1 VPAKRAE
8 GAGRRPGPGGALCA
22 PPCGGALCA
31 PELGGALCA
40 PEPEGTHRKVAA
52 CTLRAT
58 LLEVFVSTLRPLVDV
73 AAELGIPAE
82 AVLPWGRHAAKI
94 DPEKVPLREG
104 NPTGKV
110 VLVSAMTAT
119 PAGEG
124 KTTTSIGLAQGLR
137 KAGHRCALVLREPSL
152 GPVFGVKGGGTGGG
166 VSRIE
171 PHVDINLHFT
181 GDMAAICAAHNLLAA
196 AVGDAVHF
204 GRPGAPDARHVR
216 WKRIIDVGDRA
227 LRNIVVGVGGEGVA
241 QSTGF
246 DITAASEVMACLC
259 MATDADDLRARLD
272 RMWVGLDSNRKPV
285 EAKAIGVT
293 GAMMALL
300 RDALL
305 PNLVQT
311 TEGGPC
317 IVHGGPFANIAHGC
331 NSIIATH
338 LGQRV
343 GDVVVTEA
351 GFDFALGGQKFLSL
365 KCPEAG
371 IDALA
376 AVVVVC
382 TIRALRHHGHGK
394 PGEADLD
401 AVKTGIANLDAHLDA
416 VLEHG
421 QRPVVAIN
429 RFPDDAPEELAFVK
443 AHCEARGVVCAES
456 DHFAN
461 GGEGSLPLVKALEP
475 YLELEPAPI
484 QQLSAADATLKERV
498 HAMATKVYGADG
510 VEWSGLAERKAKAL
524 GRLGVGT
531 LPVCMAKT
539 QASLSDDKT
548 VRNRPTGWKLT
559 VRDLQVSP
567 GAGFVVVLAGTMVR
581 MPAMPRRPKAM
592 SIDLLPDGTIVGV
605 E

>member
-1 VPAKRAE
+1 MSP
-8 GAGRRPGPGGALCA
+8 
-22 PPCGGALCA
+22 
-31 PELGGALCA
+31 
-40 PEPEGTHRKVAA
+40 
-52 CTLRAT
+52 
-58 LLEVFVSTLRPLVDV
+58 LRPLVDV
-73 AAELGIPAE
+73 AAELGIPPD
-82 AVLPWGRHAAKI
+82 AVLPWGRNAAKI
-94 DPEKVPLREG
+94 DPQRVPPREG
-104 NPTGKV
+104 ASPAKV

-137 KAGHRCALVLREPSL
+137 QAGHRCALVLREPSL

-204 GRPGAPDARHVR
+204 GRPGAPDARFVR

-227 LRNIVVGVGGEGVA
+227 LRNIVVGVGGEGVP

-259 MATDADDLRARLD
+259 MATDEADLRARLD
-272 RMWVGLDSNRKPV
+272 RMWVGLDRNRQPV
-285 EAKAIGVT
+285 EARAIGVT

-311 TEGGPC
+311 TEGGPA

-331 NSIIATH
+331 NSILATQ
-338 LGQRV
+338 LGRRV
-343 GDVVVTEA
+343 ADVVVTEA
-351 GFDFALGGQKFLSL
+351 GFDFALGGQKFLGL
-365 KCPEAG
+365 KCPAAD
-371 IDALA
+371 IHALA

-382 TIRALRHHGHGK
+382 TIRALRHHGHGE
-394 PGEADLD
+394 PGAVDLA
-401 AVKTGIANLDAHLDA
+401 AVQTGIANLDAHLDA
-416 VLEHG
+416 VLAHG

-429 RFPDDAPEELAFVK
+429 RFPDDAPEELAFVQ
-443 AHCEARGVVCAES
+443 AHCKARGVVCAES
-456 DHFAN
+456 DHFAR
-461 GGEGSLPLVKALEP
+461 GGEGAQSLVQALEP
-475 YLELEPAPI
+475 YLALEPAPI
-484 QQLSAADATLKERV
+484 QPLSPPEATLKERV
-498 HAMATKVYGADG
+498 HSLATKVYGADG
-510 VEWSGLAERKAKAL
+510 VEWTALAARKAAAL
-524 GRLGVGT
+524 HKLGVGT

-539 QASLSDDKT
+539 QASLSDDKAQ
-548 VRNRPTGWKLT
+548 RNRPTGWKLT

-567 GAGFVVVLAGTMVR
+567 GAGFVVVLAGEMVR
-581 MPAMPRRPKAM
+581 MPAMPRRPRAM
-592 SIDLLPDGTIVGV
+592 SIDLLPDGRIVGV

>member
-1 VPAKRAE
+1 MSE
-8 GAGRRPGPGGALCA
+8 
-22 PPCGGALCA
+22 
-31 PELGGALCA
+31 
-40 PEPEGTHRKVAA
+40 
-52 CTLRAT
+52 
-58 LLEVFVSTLRPLVDV
+58 LRPLVEV

-94 DPEKVPLREG
+94 DPAKVPAREG
-104 NPTGKV
+104 APPGKV

-137 KAGHRCALVLREPSL
+137 RAGHRVALCLREPSL

-204 GRPGAPDARHVR
+204 GRPGAPDARYVR

-227 LRNIVVGVGGEGVA
+227 LREIVVGVGDGVP

-259 MATDADDLRARLD
+259 MATDTDDLRARLD
-272 RMWVGLDSNRKPV
+272 RMWVGLDADRTPV
-285 EAKAIGVT
+285 EARAIGVT

-300 RDALL
+300 RDAML

-311 TEGGPC
+311 TEGGPA

-338 LGQRV
+338 LGRRV

-351 GFDFALGGQKFLSL
+351 GFDFALGGQKFLGL
-365 KCPEAG
+365 KCPAAG
-371 IDALA
+371 IDALS

-382 TIRALRHHGHGK
+382 TIRALRHHGHGTA
-394 PGEADLD
+394 GAADVD
-401 AVKTGIANLDAHLDA
+401 AVARGLANLDAHLDA
-416 VLEHG
+416 VLAHG

-429 RFPDDAPEELAFVK
+429 RFPDDAPEELALVHE
-443 AHCEARGVVCAES
+443 HCDDRGVVVAES
-456 DHFAN
+456 DHFGR
-461 GGEGSLPLVKALEP
+461 GGEGALPLVAALEP
-475 YLELEPAPI
+475 LLELEPAPI
-484 QQLSAADATLKERV
+484 QPLSSAEATLQERV
-498 HAMATKVYGADG
+498 HALATTVYGADG
-510 VEWSGLAERKAKAL
+510 VEWAPLAARKAKAL

-539 QASLSDDKT
+539 QASLSDDKS
-548 VRNRPTGWKLT
+548 VRNRPSGWKLT

-567 GAGFVVVLAGTMVR
+567 GAGFVVVLAGQMVR
-581 MPAMPRRPKAM
+581 MPAMPRKPRAM
-592 SIDLLPDGTIVGV
+592 SIDLLPDGSIVGV

>member
-1 VPAKRAE
+1 MSK
-8 GAGRRPGPGGALCA
+8 
-22 PPCGGALCA
+22 
-31 PELGGALCA
+31 
-40 PEPEGTHRKVAA
+40 
-52 CTLRAT
+52 LR
-58 LLEVFVSTLRPLVDV
+58 SLVDV
-73 AAELGIPAE
+73 AAEIGIPAE
-82 AVLPWGRHAAKI
+82 AVLPWGRAAAKI
-94 DPEKVPLREG
+94 DPAKVPARADA
-104 NPTGKV
+104 PPGKV

-137 KAGHRCALVLREPSL
+137 VAGHRVALVLREPSL

-181 GDMAAICAAHNLLAA
+181 GDMAAIGAAHNLLAA

-204 GRPGAPDARHVR
+204 GKPGAPDARHVR

-227 LRNIVVGVGGEGVA
+227 LRDIVVGVGDGVTL
-241 QSTGF
+241 STGF

-285 EAKAIGVT
+285 EAKTIGVT
-293 GAMMALL
+293 GAMMAVL

-311 TEGGPC
+311 TEGGPA

-338 LGQRV
+338 LGRRV

-351 GFDFALGGQKFLSL
+351 GFDFALGGQKFLGL
-365 KCPEAG
+365 KCPAAG

-382 TIRALRHHGHGK
+382 TIRALRHHGHGAV
-394 PGEADLD
+394 GEADVD
-401 AVKTGIANLDAHLDA
+401 AVARGLANLDAHLDA

-429 RFPDDAPEELAFVK
+429 RFPDDAPEELALVRE
-443 AHCEARGVVCAES
+443 HCEDRGVVCAES
-456 DHFAN
+456 DHFGR
-461 GGEGSLPLVKALEP
+461 GGEGAQELVRALEP
-475 YLELEPAPI
+475 FLGMEPAPI
-484 QQLSAADATLKERV
+484 QQLSPPEATLQDRV
-498 HAMATKVYGADG
+498 FALATKVYGADG
-510 VEWSGLAERKAKAL
+510 VEWSPLAQTKAKAL
-524 GRLGVGT
+524 VRLGVGT

-559 VRDLQVSP
+559 IRDLQVSP
-567 GAGFVVVLAGTMVR
+567 GAGFIVVLAGQMVR
-581 MPAMPRRPKAM
+581 MPAMPRKPRALD
-592 SIDLLPDGTIVGV
+592 IDLLPDGTIVGV

>member
-1 VPAKRAE
+1 M
-8 GAGRRPGPGGALCA
+8 
-22 PPCGGALCA
+22 
-31 PELGGALCA
+31 
-40 PEPEGTHRKVAA
+40 
-52 CTLRAT
+52 
-58 LLEVFVSTLRPLVDV
+58 SSLRPLVDV
-73 AAELGIPAE
+73 AAELGIPAD

-94 DPEKVPLREG
+94 DLDKVPARTDA
-104 NPTGKV
+104 PPGKV

-137 KAGHRCALVLREPSL
+137 RRGHRVALVLREPSL

-166 VSRIE
+166 QSRIE

-204 GRPGAPDARHVR
+204 GRPGAPDARFVR

-272 RMWVGLDSNRKPV
+272 RMWVGLDRNRKPV
-285 EAKAIGVT
+285 EARVIGVT

-311 TEGGPC
+311 TEGGPA
-317 IVHGGPFANIAHGC
+317 IIHGGPFANIAHGC

-338 LGQRV
+338 LGRRV

-351 GFDFALGGQKFLSL
+351 GFDFALGGQKFLGL
-365 KCPEAG
+365 KCPAAG
-371 IDALA
+371 VDALA

-382 TIRALRHHGHGK
+382 TIRALRHHGASTLAG
-394 PGEADLD
+394 PDLEATKQGL
-401 AVKTGIANLDAHLDA
+401 ANLDAHLDA
-416 VLEHG
+416 VLAHG

-429 RFPDDAPEELAFVK
+429 RFPDDAPDELAAVK
-443 AHCEARGVVCAES
+443 AHCTARGVVCAES
-456 DHFAN
+456 DHFGS
-461 GGEGSLPLVKALEP
+461 GGAGAEPLVRALEP
-475 YLELEPAPI
+475 LLEMQPAPI
-484 QQLSAADATLKERV
+484 QPLSGPEASIQQRV
-498 HAMATKVYGADG
+498 HALATRVYGADG
-510 VEWSGLAERKAKAL
+510 VEWSPLAARKAKAL

-539 QASLSDDKT
+539 QASLSDDKAA
-548 VRNRPTGWKLT
+548 RNRPRGWKLT

-581 MPAMPRRPKAM
+581 MPAMPRKPRAM
-592 SIDLLPDGTIVGV
+592 SIDLRPDGTIVGV

>member
-1 VPAKRAE
+1 M
-8 GAGRRPGPGGALCA
+8 
-22 PPCGGALCA
+22 
-31 PELGGALCA
+31 
-40 PEPEGTHRKVAA
+40 
-52 CTLRAT
+52 
-58 LLEVFVSTLRPLVDV
+58 STLRPLVEV
-73 AAELGIPAE
+73 AAELGIPAD
-82 AVLPWGRHAAKI
+82 AVLPWGRNAAKI
-94 DPEKVPLREG
+94 DPAKIPARTG
-104 NPTGKV
+104 AAPGKV

-166 VSRIE
+166 ISRIE

-227 LRNIVVGVGGEGVA
+227 LRQIIVGAGDGVA

-272 RMWVGLDSNRKPV
+272 RMWVGLDSNRRPV

-311 TEGGPC
+311 SEGGPA

-338 LGQRV
+338 LGRRV

-351 GFDFALGGQKFLSL
+351 GFDFALGGQKFLGL
-365 KCPEAG
+365 KCPAAG

-382 TIRALRHHGHGK
+382 TIRALRHHGQSTAAG
-394 PGEADLD
+394 PDLD

-416 VLEHG
+416 VAEHG

-429 RFPDDAPEELAFVK
+429 RFPDDSPEELAFVK
-443 AHCEARGVVCAES
+443 AHCQARGVVCAES
-456 DHFAN
+456 DHFGN
-461 GGEGSLPLVKALEP
+461 GGEGALPLVRALEP
-475 YLELEPAPI
+475 LLELDPAPI
-484 QQLSAADATLKERV
+484 QPLSAPEATLQDRV
-498 HAMATKVYGADG
+498 HALATKVYGADG
-510 VEWSGLAERKAKAL
+510 VEWSPLAARKAKAL

-548 VRNRPTGWKLT
+548 RRNRPTGWKLPI
-559 VRDLQVSP
+559 RDLQVSP

-581 MPAMPRRPKAM
+581 MPAMPRKPRAM
-592 SIDLLPDGTIVGV
+592 SIDLLPDGSIVGV

>member
-1 VPAKRAE
+1 M
-8 GAGRRPGPGGALCA
+8 
-22 PPCGGALCA
+22 
-31 PELGGALCA
+31 
-40 PEPEGTHRKVAA
+40 
-52 CTLRAT
+52 
-58 LLEVFVSTLRPLVDV
+58 SSLRPLVDV
-73 AAELGIPAE
+73 ASELGIPAD
-82 AVLPWGRHAAKI
+82 AVLQWGRHAAKI
-94 DPEKVPLREG
+94 DPDKIPARDNAVP
-104 NPTGKV
+104 GKV

-137 KAGHRCALVLREPSL
+137 KAGHRVALVLREPSL

-204 GRPGAPDARHVR
+204 GRPGAPDARYVR

-227 LRNIVVGVGGEGVA
+227 LRNIMVGVGGEGVA

-285 EAKAIGVT
+285 EARAIGVT

-311 TEGGPC
+311 TEGGPA
-317 IVHGGPFANIAHGC
+317 IIHGGPFANIAHGC

-338 LGQRV
+338 LGRRV

-351 GFDFALGGQKFLSL
+351 GFDFALGGQKFLGL
-365 KCPEAG
+365 KCPAAG

-382 TIRALRHHGHGK
+382 TIRALRHHGHGA
-394 PGEADLD
+394 PGVVDMD
-401 AVKTGIANLDAHLDA
+401 AVARGLANLDAHLDA

-429 RFPDDAPEELAFVK
+429 RFPDDAPEELAMVK
-443 AHCEARGVVCAES
+443 EHCAARDVVCAES
-456 DHFAN
+456 DHFGN
-461 GGEGSLPLVKALEP
+461 GGEGALPLVRALEP
-475 YLELEPAPI
+475 LLELEPAPI
-484 QQLSAADATLKERV
+484 QPLSSADATLKERV
-498 HAMATKVYGADG
+498 EALARKVYGADG
-510 VEWSGLAERKAKAL
+510 VEWSPLADRKSKAL

-539 QASLSDDKT
+539 QASLSDDKSL
-548 VRNRPTGWKLT
+548 RNRPTGWKLT

-581 MPAMPRRPKAM
+581 MPAMPRKPRAM